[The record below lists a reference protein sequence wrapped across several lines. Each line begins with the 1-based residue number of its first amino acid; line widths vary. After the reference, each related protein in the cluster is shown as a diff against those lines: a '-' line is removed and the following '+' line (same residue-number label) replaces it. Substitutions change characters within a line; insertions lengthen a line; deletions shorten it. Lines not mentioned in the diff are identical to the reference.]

1 MGGVISSLSEMFQ
14 ERLERQRNRPFLEG
28 VMAACALV
36 ATTDGAVSFAE
47 QVRVDQIL
55 QTLDRLKVFDP
66 HEGVDIFRELT
77 EAILASPEDGH
88 ARALEAIAGV
98 AADADDGALLLR
110 ICIAVSEADG
120 TVSLA
125 DQIEIVSICTR
136 FGIDPADC
144 GLYIDQPVDDFL
156 TGDGEKNTG

>member
-1 MGGVISSLSEMFQ
+1 MVGVISSLTELFQ
-14 ERLERQRNRPFLEG
+14 ERMERQRNRPFLEG

-66 HEGVDIFRELT
+66 HEGVDIFRALT
-77 EAILASPEDGH
+77 EAILDNPEAGH
-88 ARALEAIAGV
+88 ALALEAIAGV

-110 ICIAVSEADG
+110 ICLAVSEADG
-120 TVSLA
+120 TLSLA
-125 DQIEIVSICTR
+125 DQIEIVSICSR

-144 GLYIDQPVDDFL
+144 GLYIDRPVDEIL
-156 TGDGEKNTG
+156 RGESDKISD

>member
-1 MGGVISSLSEMFQ
+1 MGGVISSLTELFQ

-66 HEGVDIFRELT
+66 HEGVEIFRAFT
-77 EAILASPEDGH
+77 DAILANPEDGH
-88 ARALEAIAGV
+88 AGALDAIAGV
-98 AADADDGALLLR
+98 VSDPEDGALLLR
-110 ICIAVSEADG
+110 ICLAVSEADG
-120 TVSLA
+120 ELSLA

-136 FGIDPADC
+136 FGIDPVDC

-156 TGDGEKNTG
+156 RDDSSKNTG